1 MMNPSVSV
9 VLCTYNGVKYIEEQI
24 FSILRQTYPILEL
37 IIQDDC
43 STDGT
48 YELLRRLER
57 DNEKIRVFRN
67 DQQLGIN
74 RNFMSVLQR
83 AQGDYIAI
91 SDQDD
96 IWELDKIENQINCI
110 GDKLFSSGFSCP
122 FSERKEV
129 TIYFDDRIPNY
140 CLERVVYVS
149 SLAGHTMLFKRSF
162 LDKLP
167 PLEKWSSFL
176 MYDQFLQI
184 IAAAYDSISFCDKIL
199 VRQRRHLGA
208 ATYGKPESYEWTLS
222 NIMNTVRRTYREYH
236 QLRPFIRNYFMQI
249 ADLLK
254 SLPEEAVAKENTIR
268 MALLQSGQVPFS
280 FLRLICF
287 CVRWKKRILYAKQKN
302 GLIAFMRAVYFP
314 ISCSDYFRYM
324 IK

>member
-1 MMNPSVSV
+1 
-9 VLCTYNGVKYIEEQI
+9 
-24 FSILRQTYPILEL
+24 
-37 IIQDDC
+37 
-43 STDGT
+43 
-48 YELLRRLER
+48 
-57 DNEKIRVFRN
+57 
-67 DQQLGIN
+67 
-74 RNFMSVLQR
+74 
-83 AQGDYIAI
+83 
-91 SDQDD
+91 
-96 IWELDKIENQINCI
+96 
-110 GDKLFSSGFSCP
+110 
-122 FSERKEV
+122 
-129 TIYFDDRIPNY
+129 
-140 CLERVVYVS
+140 
-149 SLAGHTMLFKRSF
+149 
-162 LDKLP
+162 
-167 PLEKWSSFL
+167 